1 MTDGVLTAEVP
12 RDSLIDLAPT
22 SRGLYLDLLKK
33 CLTRFI
39 FEERG
44 ERYRPRR
51 GGWRRLVFEPC
62 ERLLAARGLEIVR
75 RVSFDSEARA
85 EGRDWPA
92 EAETMVGLRRLDNLE
107 HCIEEV
113 VRSRVPGDLIETGVW
128 RGGAAIFMRA
138 VLKASGDTERVVWAA
153 DSFEGLPKPNAGFY
167 PHDEGDAHWNQRSLA
182 VTLGEVSGNF
192 ARYGLLDERVR
203 FLPGWFSETL
213 PSARIRRLAV
223 LRLDGDMYEST
234 IVALRALYPKVSI
247 GGYVI
252 VDDYA
257 LANCKAAVDQFRA
270 EGGITEP
277 MERVDWTCVFWRKA
291 R

>member
-1 MTDGVLTAEVP
+1 MTSGVLTARAP
-12 RDSLIDLAPT
+12 RDSLPDLALT
-22 SRGLYLDLLKK
+22 TKNLYLDLLKK
-33 CLTRFI
+33 CLTRSI

-44 ERYRPRR
+44 ERYRPLR
-51 GGWRRLVFEPC
+51 GGWRGVVFQPFEWI
-62 ERLLAARGLEIVR
+62 LAAKGLELIR
-75 RVSFDSEARA
+75 RANFDSEARA

-107 HCIEEV
+107 HCIDEV
-113 VRSRVPGDLIETGVW
+113 IRNGVPGDLIETGVW

-138 VLKASGDTERVVWAA
+138 VLKASDETGRVVWAA
-153 DSFEGLPKPNAGFY
+153 DSFEGLPKPNAGDF
-167 PHDEGDAHWNQRSLA
+167 PHDEGDAHWRRPALG
-182 VTLGEVSGNF
+182 VTLAEVKDNF
-192 ARYGLLDERVR
+192 ARHGLLDEQVR

-213 PSARIRRLAV
+213 PRARIRQLAV

-234 IVALRALYPKVSI
+234 IVALRSLYPRLSI

-257 LANCKAAVDQFRA
+257 LPNCKAAVEQFRA
-270 EGGITEP
+270 ERGITEP
-277 MERVDWTCVFWRKA
+277 IEPVDWTCIFWRRA

>member
-1 MTDGVLTAEVP
+1 MPDGVLTAP
-12 RDSLIDLAPT
+12 RDSLTDLAST
-22 SRGLYLDLLKK
+22 SKDLYLDLLKN
-33 CLTRFI
+33 CLTRSI

-51 GGWRRLVFEPC
+51 GGWRAVVYESFARLF
-62 ERLLAARGLEIVR
+62 AATGLELVR

-85 EGRDWPA
+85 EGKDWPA

-107 HCIEEV
+107 HCIHEA

-128 RGGAAIFMRA
+128 RGGAAIFMRG
-138 VLKASGDTERVVWAA
+138 VLKAIGDTERVVWAA
-153 DSFEGLPKPNAGFY
+153 DSFDGLPRPNAGDY
-167 PHDEGDAHWNQRSLA
+167 PHDERDTHWTRSSLVVPLA
-182 VTLGEVSGNF
+182 EVRDNF
-192 ARYGLLDERVR
+192 ARYGLLDEQVR

-213 PSARIRRLAV
+213 SRARIRRLAV

-234 IVALRALYPKVSI
+234 IVALRSLYPKLSI

-257 LANCKAAVDQFRA
+257 LANCKAAVDEFRA
-270 EGGITEP
+270 ECGITEP
-277 MERVDWTCVFWRKA
+277 IEHVDWTCIFWRRA